1 VDRPPAPLE
10 AAQAILDE
18 GVRIEKI
25 VVASLRNDPDPWLP
39 IRVASSH
46 SALRPI
52 ASKIEGKYLV
62 RKSILDEFVERHTIT
77 QGKIRADKSAL
88 NEALTKCIQ
97 RAKANIEH
105 REGR

>member
-1 VDRPPAPLE
+1 MDRPPAPLE
-10 AAQAILDE
+10 AAQAILDAV
-18 GVRIEKI
+18 VRIEKI
-25 VVASLRNDPDPWLP
+25 VVALLRNDPNPWLP
-39 IRVASSH
+39 IRPTSSH
-46 SALRPI
+46 GALRPI

-62 RKSILDEFVERHTIT
+62 RKSILDESVERHSIT
-77 QGKIRADKSAL
+77 PEKTLADKSAL